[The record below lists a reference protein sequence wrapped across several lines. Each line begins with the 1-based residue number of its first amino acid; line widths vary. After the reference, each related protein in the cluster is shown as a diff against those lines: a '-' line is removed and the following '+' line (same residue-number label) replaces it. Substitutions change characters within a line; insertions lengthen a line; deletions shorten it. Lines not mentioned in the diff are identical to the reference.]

1 MMVSLTDWRFDSERV
16 WRINSHPVRL
26 PVYYSRTVPFFQD
39 SAVANAVD
47 DVVGMGIP
55 YFSSAGNIARRSWYT
70 DQGFV
75 DSGFTYNG
83 GKLHDF
89 NPSTTDTDTIQDIQ
103 LQQGGEKQRCNRAAV
118 CLPGLV

>member
-1 MMVSLTDWRFDSERV
+1 LIPREYGASTLTQSYR
-16 WRINSHPVRL
+16 PV
-26 PVYYSRTVPFFQD
+26 VYFGTPFFQD
-39 SAVANAVD
+39 GAVANAVD

-55 YFSSAGNIARRSWYT
+55 YFSSANNYARRSWHT

-75 DSGFTYNG
+75 DSSFTYNG

-89 NPSTTDTDTIQDIQ
+89 NPSTTDTDTVQDIQ
-103 LQQGGEKQRCNRAAV
+103 LQQGGEKQSCNRAAV